1 MEAGMQ
7 RRGGKKMKI
16 LFGVISNPQEADCVS
31 NEMFS
36 AMQNG
41 NAKKAR
47 ELSNQ
52 LVQMVNQESCVFLTE
67 NEWFGALQKL
77 REKKE
82 NFQADYVLS
91 REQIAFMYENRVF
104 FPAVL
109 GLLIENVYKHK
120 LHLLELPISE
130 E

>member
-1 MEAGMQ
+1 
-7 RRGGKKMKI
+7 MKI
-16 LFGVISNPQEADCVS
+16 LFGVVNNPQEADSVS
-31 NEMFS
+31 QEMFS
-36 AMQNG
+36 SMKNG

-52 LVQMVNQESCVFLTE
+52 LVQMVNKESCVFLTE
-67 NEWFGALQKL
+67 DEWFGGLQKL

-91 REQIAFMYENRVF
+91 QEQIAFMYENRGF
-104 FPAVL
+104 FPNVL
-109 GLLIENVYKHK
+109 GLLLEKVYNHN
-120 LHLLELPISE
+120 LHLLELPVSE

>member
-1 MEAGMQ
+1 
-7 RRGGKKMKI
+7 MKI
-16 LFGVISNPQEADCVS
+16 LFGVVNDPQEADCVS
-31 NEMFS
+31 QELFS
-36 AMQNG
+36 SMKNG

-52 LVQMVNQESCVFLTE
+52 LVQMVNRESCVFLTE
-67 NEWFGALQKL
+67 EEWFGGLQKL

-91 REQIAFMYENRVF
+91 QEQIAFMYENRGF
-104 FPAVL
+104 FPNVL
-109 GLLIENVYKHK
+109 GLLLEKVYNHN

>member
-7 RRGGKKMKI
+7 CRGGKKMKI
-16 LFGVISNPQEADCVS
+16 LFGIISNPQEADCVS

-67 NEWFGALQKL
+67 NEWFGALQQL

-91 REQIAFMYENRVF
+91 QEQIAFMYENRVF

>member
-1 MEAGMQ
+1 MEADKQ
-7 RRGGKKMKI
+7 CRGGKKMKI
-16 LFGVISNPQEADCVS
+16 LFGVISNPQEANSVS

-67 NEWFGALQKL
+67 DEWFGALQKL

-82 NFQADYVLS
+82 NFLADYVFS
-91 REQIAFMYENRVF
+91 QEQIAFMYENREF
-104 FPAVL
+104 FPDVL
-109 GLLIENVYKHK
+109 RGLIEKVHSHK